1 MSGRLRLYVRAG
13 CSLCE
18 AMQLELKPMQARYGF
33 ELDVVDID
41 KSDKHVR
48 AYGEKVPVLCGSN
61 GEICHYFLDPERL
74 ENYFAVD

>member
-1 MSGRLRLYVRAG
+1 
-13 CSLCE
+13 
-18 AMQLELKPMQARYGF
+18 MQARYGF